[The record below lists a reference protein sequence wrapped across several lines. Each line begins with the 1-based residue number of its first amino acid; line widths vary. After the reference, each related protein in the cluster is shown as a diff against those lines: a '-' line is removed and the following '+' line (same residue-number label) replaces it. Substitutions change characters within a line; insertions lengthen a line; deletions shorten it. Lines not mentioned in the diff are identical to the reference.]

1 VRKARPLL
9 VIVVAVVCAVVLA
22 SCSSSRTHAASASP
36 SDNPSVVD
44 GITIPPVYVT
54 PPGTVVPGP
63 TTCPASFAAALAGAA
78 GGAPYAVTTK
88 LTSHLLTCTY
98 QAAAVP
104 PVPAGSCAQA
114 LILVNT
120 EPQAFKAFDRWNVE
134 TGQNSMWTGN
144 PALQPTPIM
153 GIGIEAEW
161 VPALLELGTGN
172 DTTWVSVTLTCAGG
186 NTPPVLELAKQLAIA
201 GLASTA

>member
-1 VRKARPLL
+1 VRGTRALT
-9 VIVVAVVCAVVLA
+9 VAVAATVCAVVLV
-22 SCSSSRTHAASASP
+22 SCSSGATHSATP
-36 SDNPSVVD
+36 PTPTTNPSVVD

-63 TTCPASFAAALAGAA
+63 TTCPSSFAATLSTAA
-78 GGAPYAVTTK
+78 GGASYAVTTQ
-88 LTSHLLTCTY
+88 LTSHLVTCTY
-98 QAAAVP
+98 VAAT
-104 PVPAGSCAQA
+104 VPAGRCAQA

-153 GIGIEAEW
+153 GIGTEAEW

-172 DTTWVSVTLTCAGG
+172 DTTWVSVTLTCASG

>member
-1 VRKARPLL
+1 
-9 VIVVAVVCAVVLA
+9 
-22 SCSSSRTHAASASP
+22 
-36 SDNPSVVD
+36 VVD

-63 TTCPASFAAALAGAA
+63 TTCPTSFAATLSTAA
-78 GGAPYAVTTK
+78 GGAGYAVKTQ
-88 LTSHLLTCTY
+88 LTAHLLTCTY
-98 QAAAVP
+98 SSASGP
-104 PVPAGSCAQA
+104 TGGCTQA

-153 GIGIEAEW
+153 GIGTEAEW

-186 NTPPVLELAKQLAIA
+186 NTPPVLALAEKLAVA